1 MVARCAGMPR
11 FVAPLALF
19 LALALAPGA
28 SAAVGALSQPAG
40 TDACVSET
48 GTGGKCADG
57 VGLASPEAVAV
68 SPDGRNVYVAG
79 FTESTIAI
87 FARDQTTGALTETG
101 CQAASSVAGCTT
113 VSEGAVVPDSLAVSG
128 DGKRLYAGS
137 SVGGTVSAFSRDPA
151 TGALGPA
158 YCLGYTLFVGCS
170 HATGRALRTT
180 SAVAVAPDSKSV
192 YSTSITDRAV
202 AELGHNDATGNVSQ
216 SAAKDG
222 CISFDGTSLWLG
234 KPPDN
239 CTSMFNSPFQTPR
252 AVTVAPDGNT
262 VLVADSSIGLV
273 DFDRSSGGVLS
284 KRLCYGYVFGCS
296 AGHGLKSARDVAVTA
311 DGKGVYVASADPGGI
326 SVFNRDPMSGSL
338 VAATF
343 TGSNPPSNACIN
355 QDASDGCVQGRSVA
369 GALAVVVSPDG
380 QDVYLDGEAS
390 GAIAA
395 FARDTT
401 TNQLRQLDGTDG
413 CISYNGSGGLC
424 SQGKVMESIKDLAIS
439 PDGKNLYAASQNNQA
454 VLVFDRDT
462 GPAPAPSGGGSAPS
476 GGDGGATS
484 SATGVTSS
492 ATGATSSATTTSS
505 GGTQGGA
512 GSAGGDG
519 TPATCTVSVP
529 AVQRKLVKRV
539 LTTTVAC
546 DRSAT
551 VAETATLTTGAAA
564 KRAKRAK
571 PIALGATSATVG
583 AGAPATVG
591 LKLARR
597 ADAALLRAIRRH
609 RRLRVGVS
617 ITATAARGAT
627 STAAAAVRKIKLA
640 KEAVSPRS
648 GS

>member
-1 MVARCAGMPR
+1 MPR

-57 VGLASPEAVAV
+57 VGLAIPEAVAV

-87 FARDQTTGALTETG
+87 FARDQITGALTEMG
-101 CQAASSVAGCTT
+101 CQAASPVAGCTT

-128 DGKRLYAGS
+128 DGKTLYAGS

-151 TGALGPA
+151 TGALGGPA
-158 YCLGYTLFVGCS
+158 YCLGYTSFVGCS
-170 HATGRALRTT
+170 HGTGRALRTT
-180 SAVAVAPDSKSV
+180 SAVAVAPDSKRV

-202 AELGHNDATGNVSQ
+202 AELGRDDATGNLTQ

-239 CTSMFNSPFQTPR
+239 CASMLNSPFQTPR
-252 AVTVAPDGNT
+252 GVTVAPDGNT
-262 VLVADSSIGLV
+262 VLVADSSVGLV

-284 KRLCYGYVFGCS
+284 KRLCYGYVFGCA

-311 DGKGVYVASADPGGI
+311 DGKGVYVASADPGGV
-326 SVFNRDPMSGSL
+326 SVFNRDPVSGSL

-424 SQGKVMESIKDLAIS
+424 SQGRVMESIKDLAIS

-484 SATGVTSS
+484 SATG
-492 ATGATSSATTTSS
+492 ATSSATSTSS
-505 GGTQGGA
+505 DGTQGGA
-512 GSAGGDG
+512 GSSDGDG
-519 TPATCTVSVP
+519 TAATCTVSVP
-529 AVQRKLVKRV
+529 AVQRKLVQRV

-564 KRAKRAK
+564 KRAKPAK
-571 PIALGATSATVG
+571 PIGLGATNAKVG

-597 ADAALLRAIRRH
+597 ADATLLRAIRRH
-609 RRLRVGVS
+609 RRYRVRVS
-617 ITATAARGAT
+617 ITATAAGGAT
-627 STAAAAVRKIKLA
+627 STAAAAVRKLKVA
-640 KEAVSPRS
+640 KGAVSPRS
-648 GS
+648 GA

>member
-1 MVARCAGMPR
+1 MPR

-57 VGLASPEAVAV
+57 VGLAIPEAVAV

-87 FARDQTTGALTETG
+87 FARDQTTGALTEMG
-101 CQAASSVAGCTT
+101 CQAASPVAGCTT

-128 DGKRLYAGS
+128 DGKTLYAGS

-151 TGALGPA
+151 TGALGGPA
-158 YCLGYTLFVGCS
+158 YCLGYTSFVGCS
-170 HATGRALRTT
+170 HGTGRALRTT
-180 SAVAVAPDSKSV
+180 SAVAVAPDSKRV

-202 AELGHNDATGNVSQ
+202 AELGRDDATGNLTQ

-239 CTSMFNSPFQTPR
+239 CASMLNSPFQTPR
-252 AVTVAPDGNT
+252 GVTVAPDGNT
-262 VLVADSSIGLV
+262 VLVADSSVGLV

-284 KRLCYGYVFGCS
+284 KRLCYGYVFGCA

-311 DGKGVYVASADPGGI
+311 DGKGVYVASADPGGV
-326 SVFNRDPMSGSL
+326 SVFNRDPVSGSL

-424 SQGKVMESIKDLAIS
+424 SQGRVMESIKDLAIS

-462 GPAPAPSGGGSAPS
+462 DPAPAPSGGGSAPS

-484 SATGVTSS
+484 SV
-492 ATGATSSATTTSS
+492 TGATSSATSTSS
-505 GGTQGGA
+505 DGTQGGA
-512 GSAGGDG
+512 GSSDGDG
-519 TPATCTVSVP
+519 TAATCTVSVP
-529 AVQRKLVKRV
+529 AVQRKLVQRV

-564 KRAKRAK
+564 KRAKPAK
-571 PIALGATSATVG
+571 PIGLGATNAKVG

-597 ADAALLRAIRRH
+597 ADATLLRAIRRH
-609 RRLRVGVS
+609 RRYRVRVS
-617 ITATAARGAT
+617 ITATAAGGAT
-627 STAAAAVRKIKLA
+627 STAAAAVRKLKVA
-640 KEAVSPRS
+640 KGAVSPRS
-648 GS
+648 GA

>member
-1 MVARCAGMPR
+1 MPR

-28 SAAVGALSQPAG
+28 SAAAGALSQPAG

-57 VGLASPEAVAV
+57 VGLAIPEAVAV

-87 FARDQTTGALTETG
+87 FARDQITGALTEMG
-101 CQAASSVAGCTT
+101 CQAASPVAGCTT

-128 DGKRLYAGS
+128 DGKTLYAGS

-151 TGALGPA
+151 TGALGGPA
-158 YCLGYTLFVGCS
+158 YCLGYTSFVGCS
-170 HATGRALRTT
+170 HGTGRALRTT

-202 AELGHNDATGNVSQ
+202 AELGRDDATGNLTQ

-239 CTSMFNSPFQTPR
+239 CASMLNSPFQTPR
-252 AVTVAPDGNT
+252 GVTVAPDGNT
-262 VLVADSSIGLV
+262 VLVADSSVGLV

-284 KRLCYGYVFGCS
+284 KRLCYGYVFGCA

-311 DGKGVYVASADPGGI
+311 DGKGVYVASADPGGV
-326 SVFNRDPMSGSL
+326 SVFNRDPVSGSL

-424 SQGKVMESIKDLAIS
+424 SQGRVMESIKDLAIS

-462 GPAPAPSGGGSAPS
+462 GPAPAPSGGGSASS

-484 SATGVTSS
+484 SATG
-492 ATGATSSATTTSS
+492 ATSSATSTSS
-505 GGTQGGA
+505 DGTQGGA
-512 GSAGGDG
+512 GSSDGDG
-519 TPATCTVSVP
+519 TAATCTVSVP
-529 AVQRKLVKRV
+529 AVQRKLVQRV

-564 KRAKRAK
+564 KRAKPAK
-571 PIALGATSATVG
+571 PIGLGATNAKVG

-597 ADAALLRAIRRH
+597 ADATLLRAIRRH
-609 RRLRVGVS
+609 RRYRVRFS
-617 ITATAARGAT
+617 ITATAAGGAT
-627 STAAAAVRKIKLA
+627 STAAAAVRKLKVA
-640 KEAVSPRS
+640 KGAVSPRS

>member
-1 MVARCAGMPR
+1 MPR

-28 SAAVGALSQPAG
+28 SAAVGALSQPAE

-57 VGLASPEAVAV
+57 VGLAIPEAVAV

-87 FARDQTTGALTETG
+87 FARDQTTGALTEMG
-101 CQAASSVAGCTT
+101 CQAASPVAGCTT

-128 DGKRLYAGS
+128 DGKTLYAGS

-151 TGALGPA
+151 TGALGGPA
-158 YCLGYTLFVGCS
+158 YCLGYTSFVGCS
-170 HATGRALRTT
+170 HGTGRALRTT

-202 AELGHNDATGNVSQ
+202 AELGRDDATGNLTQ

-239 CTSMFNSPFQTPR
+239 CASMLNSPFQTPR
-252 AVTVAPDGNT
+252 GVTVAPDGNT
-262 VLVADSSIGLV
+262 VLVADSSVGLV

-284 KRLCYGYVFGCS
+284 KRLCYGYVFGCA

-311 DGKGVYVASADPGGI
+311 DGKGVYVASADPGGV
-326 SVFNRDPMSGSL
+326 SVFNRDPVSGSL

-424 SQGKVMESIKDLAIS
+424 SQGRVMESIKDLAIS

-484 SATGVTSS
+484 SATG
-492 ATGATSSATTTSS
+492 ATSSATSTSS
-505 GGTQGGA
+505 DGTQGGA
-512 GSAGGDG
+512 GSSDGDG
-519 TPATCTVSVP
+519 TAATCTVSVP
-529 AVQRKLVKRV
+529 AVQRKLVQRV

-564 KRAKRAK
+564 KRAKPAK
-571 PIALGATSATVG
+571 PIGLGATNAKVG

-591 LKLARR
+591 LKLTRR

-609 RRLRVGVS
+609 RRFRVRVS
-617 ITATAARGAT
+617 ITATAAGGAT
-627 STAAAAVRKIKLA
+627 STAAAAVRKLKVA
-640 KEAVSPRS
+640 KGAVSPRS
-648 GS
+648 GA

>member
-1 MVARCAGMPR
+1 MPR

-57 VGLASPEAVAV
+57 VGLAIPEAVAV

-87 FARDQTTGALTETG
+87 FARDQTTGALTEMG
-101 CQAASSVAGCTT
+101 CQAASPVAGCTT

-128 DGKRLYAGS
+128 DGKTLYAGS

-151 TGALGPA
+151 TGALGGPA
-158 YCLGYTLFVGCS
+158 YCLGYTSFVGCS
-170 HATGRALRTT
+170 HGTGRALRTT
-180 SAVAVAPDSKSV
+180 SAVAVAPDSKRV

-202 AELGHNDATGNVSQ
+202 AELGRDDATGNLTQ

-239 CTSMFNSPFQTPR
+239 CASMLNSPFQTPR
-252 AVTVAPDGNT
+252 GVTVAPDGNT
-262 VLVADSSIGLV
+262 VLVADSSVGLV

-284 KRLCYGYVFGCS
+284 KRLCYGYVFGCA

-311 DGKGVYVASADPGGI
+311 DGKGVYVASADPGGV
-326 SVFNRDPMSGSL
+326 SVFNRDPVSGSL

-424 SQGKVMESIKDLAIS
+424 SQGRVMESIKDLAIS

-484 SATGVTSS
+484 SATG
-492 ATGATSSATTTSS
+492 ATSSATSTSS
-505 GGTQGGA
+505 DGTQGGA
-512 GSAGGDG
+512 GSSDGDG
-519 TPATCTVSVP
+519 TAATCTVSVP
-529 AVQRKLVKRV
+529 AVQRKLVQRV

-564 KRAKRAK
+564 KRAKPAK
-571 PIALGATSATVG
+571 PIGLGATNAKVG

-597 ADAALLRAIRRH
+597 ADATLLRAIRRH
-609 RRLRVGVS
+609 RRYRVRVS
-617 ITATAARGAT
+617 ITATAAGGAT
-627 STAAAAVRKIKLA
+627 STAAAAVRKLKVA
-640 KEAVSPRS
+640 KGAVSPRS
-648 GS
+648 GA